1 MVEFKSEQCNLFK
14 IIQIQYFIDSTGS
27 FLYKNTLNRF
37 DRLENGLINY
47 WPIVANTN
55 DIKGNAHMYNGVN
68 SSLTYDRF
76 NNPDSALSLNSG
88 YYSIPAG
95 VYFNG
100 PFSIS
105 LWVYPRSIET
115 WSRIIDFS
123 VGLNNNFNSV
133 VFALY
138 LDLVVRYY
146 GSDELNVYSDDYI
159 PLNTWSHIVGVLD
172 EAYNGKLYVN
182 SNLIKQSTSS
192 GFPLNIIRDSN
203 FIGKS
208 WFDGDPLADA
218 VYDDL
223 RIYSRSLSVDEIK
236 DLMLL

>member
-1 MVEFKSEQCNLFK
+1 M
-14 IIQIQYFIDSTGS
+14 
-27 FLYKNTLNRF
+27 
-37 DRLENGLINY
+37 
-47 WPIVANTN
+47 
-55 DIKGNAHMYNGVN
+55 
-68 SSLTYDRF
+68 
-76 NNPDSALSLNSG
+76 
-88 YYSIPAG
+88 
-95 VYFNG
+95 
-100 PFSIS
+100 
-105 LWVYPRSIET
+105 
-115 WSRIIDFS
+115 
-123 VGLNNNFNSV
+123 